1 MSRNRLLIT
10 ALAGAVLVLLVYL
23 QFRAWKDFNWGT
35 FWAHTR
41 SANFLYVAAA
51 VAVIYI
57 SYWLRAWRWQIFLA
71 PMCHTTSRRLL
82 APTMIGF
89 AGLALL
95 GRPGELVR
103 PYLIARRENL
113 SLTSQLG
120 VWTVERIF
128 DLGAFTVLLI
138 LVIFLAPNLP
148 YLEQFRR
155 AGFLLTALVAG
166 IAAGTFAV
174 RRNRTSVANGLER
187 LLSPLSPR
195 IARGVAHK
203 IESYADGL
211 NTIRDAKAF
220 LQLLAVSM
228 ILWVLIVAAAVLV
241 MHAYPQPLHALRFSD
256 GVLVIGLSMLGSLVQ
271 LPAVGGGTQL
281 AVIAGLAHIF
291 RVPQELAVSCGIL
304 LWMVTFVAITPVGL
318 ALAHR
323 EHVSFTRISKE
334 TEVVAGD

>member
-10 ALAGAVLVLLVYL
+10 AIAAAVLVLLVYL
-23 QFRAWKDFNWGT
+23 QFRAWRDFNWQV
-35 FWAHTR
+35 FWQQTR

-51 VAVIYI
+51 VAVVY
-57 SYWLRAWRWQIFLA
+57 SGYWLRAWRWRIFLA

-113 SLTSQLG
+113 PLTSQLA

-148 YLEQFRR
+148 YLSEFRK
-155 AGFLLTALVAG
+155 AGFILTALVVG

-174 RRNRTSVANGLER
+174 RRNRASVARWLER
-187 LLSPLSPR
+187 WLSPVSPR

-203 IESYADGL
+203 MQSFADGL

-220 LQLLAVSM
+220 LQLLAVSLL
-228 ILWVLIVAAAVLV
+228 LWVLIVSAALLV
-241 MHAYPQPLHALRFSD
+241 MHAYPQPLRALGFPD
-256 GVLVIGLSMLGSLVQ
+256 AVLIIALSMLGSMVQ
-271 LPAVGGGTQL
+271 LPAVGGGSQL
-281 AVIAGLAHIF
+281 AVIAGLAHMF
-291 RVPQELAVSCGIL
+291 HVPQESAVSAGIL
-304 LWMVTFVAITPVGL
+304 LWLVTFVAITPVGL

-334 TEVVAGD
+334 TEVVAD